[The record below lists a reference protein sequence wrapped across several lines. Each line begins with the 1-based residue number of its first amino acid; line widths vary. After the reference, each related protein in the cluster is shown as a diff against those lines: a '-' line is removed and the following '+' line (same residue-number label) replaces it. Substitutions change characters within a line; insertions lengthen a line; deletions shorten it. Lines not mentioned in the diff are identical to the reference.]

1 MNCPNCGIKVNNY
14 KSSYNDMEISAMMQ
28 DRSDRY
34 KSILKNTIRKIR
46 NSIPSNENKK
56 LISNFISNAMHYEYR
71 ILDMAI
77 SNYMKNAYMY
87 EGKGFKYL
95 LSMIRPFD
103 EDRDKIFANEK
114 KRFGTSP
121 PVVIWDGTMEEHNDQ
136 KESS

>member
-46 NSIPSNENKK
+46 NSIPSNDNKK
-56 LISNFISNAMHYEYR
+56 L
-71 ILDMAI
+71 I

-95 LSMIRPFD
+95 LSMIRTFD